1 MAANFLIFG
10 NGYHPRWPTGKGK
23 DKGKASPK
31 LGGVHFCSKSLSLI
45 VEF

>member
-23 DKGKASPK
+23 DKGKASPN
-31 LGGVHFCSKSLSLI
+31 LGVFIFVPSPYL
-45 VEF
+45 